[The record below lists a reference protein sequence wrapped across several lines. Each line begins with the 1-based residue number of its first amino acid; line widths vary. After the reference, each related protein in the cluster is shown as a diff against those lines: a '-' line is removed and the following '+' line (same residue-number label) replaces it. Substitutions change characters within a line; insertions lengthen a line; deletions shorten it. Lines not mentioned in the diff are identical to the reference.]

1 MGFVFDKSEF
11 LMKRDIQTASW
22 KVKLAQPI
30 TEMDYLIYEI
40 MTFTEALPIDEQR
53 KIHRFIAKR
62 AVACGWL
69 QNKLEFKHNAT
80 MILEK

>member
-1 MGFVFDKSEF
+1 
-11 LMKRDIQTASW
+11 MKRNIQTASG

-40 MTFTEALPIDEQR
+40 IAFTEALPIDEQR
-53 KIHRFIAKR
+53 KIYRFIAKR